1 MILSARCVSWRPCLR
16 PAFTLKFNPQHVAA
30 IEFIANY
37 RVTCN
42 SETLMTAFAILGLIA
57 FFGISLIP
65 IYILRRREYARAREY
80 FVASEPTPGGVVQNS
95 SIAYSLQIAAFA
107 QFFSWG
113 ARGDF
118 WLAIVCAATFGAGL
132 YLVYRLRRP
141 ILGFLSQAL
150 DRDRS
155 VTVPGFIARHH
166 GNDPRVRL
174 FAAALSVLAFAGL
187 ITGAAIGVASLV
199 NQVVPGG
206 LNLTSAIASGL
217 LGLTML
223 YTIPAGNSGAM
234 RSAQAQLGIL
244 YLGLIGS
251 ILVVLYMLISSAV
264 RMPPRGTFAV
274 AVLAVCCAIVLIY
287 RRSRYIDTSP
297 IGRPVSGEAVDTEPR
312 GARLFRRFSRVA
324 NELIALVVAITLGVA
339 VIDLYAQGF
348 ENVIT
353 ESVAAL
359 RAVTPASISV
369 LMALVLLTIFYPIV
383 DTTNWLRIA
392 ALPTDGGQTP
402 EAFAGVLGMY
412 AGASALLWLL
422 ICMFGT
428 IAVLAAGM
436 PDGADILQ
444 SFIGWLASQ
453 QNGVADAASGL
464 LLVSLIA
471 LAVVTMSAMFSAT
484 LATIRYDLIPAV
496 SPSLAQPSDQA
507 LARRRAVTAGGGVCV
522 AVLIILSLLNDYL
535 EPSFAGAR
543 FVNLQLACLCAQLA
557 FVPLVVGPMILG
569 TAGATSPVWAIA
581 VLGAGVVAGQGLV
594 IFSLQPEYKTW
605 LWAAIP
611 ACLGVGWL
619 LYAVALLRT
628 RKRSPAA

>member
-1 MILSARCVSWRPCLR
+1 M
-16 PAFTLKFNPQHVAA
+16 
-30 IEFIANY
+30 
-37 RVTCN
+37 
-42 SETLMTAFAILGLIA
+42 MTFAILGLIA
-57 FFGISLIP
+57 FLGISLIP
-65 IYILRRREYARAREY
+65 IHILRRREYARAREY
-80 FVASEPTPGGVVQNS
+80 FVASESTPGGVVQNS

-118 WLAIVCAATFGAGL
+118 WSAIVCSAMFGAGL
-132 YLVYRLRRP
+132 YLIYRLRRP
-141 ILGFLSQAL
+141 MLLFLSQAL

-155 VTVPGFIARHH
+155 ITVPAFIARQH

-199 NQVVPGG
+199 KPLFPGG
-206 LNLTSAIASGL
+206 ANLTSTIACGL
-217 LGLTML
+217 LGLMML

-297 IGRPVSGEAVDTEPR
+297 IGRPASGEGVDIEPR
-312 GARLFRRFSRVA
+312 GAPLFRRFSRVT

-348 ENVIT
+348 SAVVT
-353 ESVAAL
+353 ESLAAL
-359 RAVTPASISV
+359 RAVRPTSISV

-392 ALPTDGGQTP
+392 ALPADGGQTP

-412 AGASALLWLL
+412 AGASALLWLM
-422 ICMFGT
+422 ISMFGT
-428 IAVLAAGM
+428 IAVLATGM

-464 LLVSLIA
+464 LFVSLIA
-471 LAVVTMSAMFSAT
+471 MALVTMSAMFSAT
-484 LATIRYDLIPAV
+484 LATIRYDLIPAL
-496 SPSLAQPSDQA
+496 SPGPAQPDQA

-522 AVLIILSLLNDYL
+522 AMLIILSLLNDYL
-535 EPSFAGAR
+535 DPSFAGAR
-543 FVNLQLACLCAQLA
+543 FVNLQLACFCAQLA
-557 FVPLVVGPMILG
+557 FAPLVAGPMILG
-569 TAGATSPVWAIA
+569 NAGVIGPAWAIT
-581 VLGAGVVAGQGLV
+581 VLGAGVAAGQGLV
-594 IFSLQPEYKTW
+594 IVSVQPEYKTW

-611 ACLGVGWL
+611 ACLGAGL
-619 LYAVALLRT
+619 SLYAVALLRT
-628 RKRSPAA
+628 SRMLPAA

>member
-1 MILSARCVSWRPCLR
+1 MTLSARCVSWRPCLR
-16 PAFTLKFNPQHVAA
+16 PAFTLKFNRQHGAA

-37 RVTCN
+37 LVTCN
-42 SETLMTAFAILGLIA
+42 SEALMMTFAILGLIA
-57 FFGISLIP
+57 FLGISLIP

-118 WLAIVCAATFGAGL
+118 WPAIVCSATFGAGL
-132 YLVYRLRRP
+132 YLIYRLRRP
-141 ILGFLSQAL
+141 MLGFLSQAL

-155 VTVPGFIARHH
+155 ITVPGFIARHH
-166 GNDPRVRL
+166 GNDPRVQL

-187 ITGAAIGVASLV
+187 ITGVAIGVASLV

-206 LNLTSAIASGL
+206 LNLTSAIACGL

-297 IGRPVSGEAVDTEPR
+297 IGRPASGEGVDIEPR
-312 GARLFRRFSRVA
+312 GAPLFRRFSRVT

-348 ENVIT
+348 SAVVT

-359 RAVTPASISV
+359 RAVTPTSISV
-369 LMALVLLTIFYPIV
+369 LMALVLVAIFYPIV

-412 AGASALLWLL
+412 AGASALLWLM
-422 ICMFGT
+422 ICTFGT
-428 IAVLAAGM
+428 IAVLATGM
-436 PDGADILQ
+436 PDCDGRGDDECNVFRNAGDH
-444 SFIGWLASQ
+444 S
-453 QNGVADAASGL
+453 VRPDPGL
-464 LLVSLIA
+464 LAKSG
-471 LAVVTMSAMFSAT
+471 AT
-484 LATIRYDLIPAV
+484 VRP
-496 SPSLAQPSDQA
+496 
-507 LARRRAVTAGGGVCV
+507 
-522 AVLIILSLLNDYL
+522 
-535 EPSFAGAR
+535 GAR
-543 FVNLQLACLCAQLA
+543 VETRRHCRGRGLRDHAPHPVLA
-557 FVPLVVGPMILG
+557 
-569 TAGATSPVWAIA
+569 
-581 VLGAGVVAGQGLV
+581 
-594 IFSLQPEYKTW
+594 E
-605 LWAAIP
+605 
-611 ACLGVGWL
+611 
-619 LYAVALLRT
+619 
-628 RKRSPAA
+628 